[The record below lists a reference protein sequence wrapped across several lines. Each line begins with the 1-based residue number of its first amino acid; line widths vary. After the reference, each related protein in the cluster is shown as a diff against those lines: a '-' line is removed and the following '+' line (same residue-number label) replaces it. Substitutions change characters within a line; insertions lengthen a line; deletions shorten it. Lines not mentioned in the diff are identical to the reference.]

1 MVTQIPQQ
9 ALEKWTKN
17 LQTASK
23 TLTISTVNGEIV
35 KVTDA
40 VGNDIGSFGGWL
52 QSQLENNWNEIK
64 KDLAES
70 PVANYIAGVANQIGE
85 NSWNALGAGIFQV
98 PFSVV
103 GSILNSFLYAED
115 ALAWLFKIV
124 LSSFKETAELVGGDG
139 LANYTKYMIDASQT
153 MFKNRKFDEDDIEN
167 IIKTWNSN
175 HPERKIS
182 VNKTSNYLGFS
193 VDEMETVSLAQIII
207 ALFYSLYEGL
217 LIVALAKGL
226 VAAYKKLAGNA
237 KNAYRVG
244 LAKIM
249 RSRVA
254 AFYRIK
260 LTYLKYVDLVAQGEM
275 NPEETYGNN
284 NVQILNWSKRIHD
297 KIDELTKKDIPRTWF
312 DANLWYVANNNEQY
326 DCMLSQTLYKSRRK
340 AKELNKDPE
349 SLGKIYVGMQ
359 KQIYKMMDAVS
370 REVVD
375 KQIADAETKKEKP
388 SQTSEKDVQ

>member
-1 MVTQIPQQ
+1 M
-9 ALEKWTKN
+9 EKWTKN
-17 LQTASK
+17 LQTAGK

-52 QSQLENNWNEIK
+52 QSQLENNWEAIK

-70 PVANYIAGVANQIGE
+70 PVANYIAGVANQIGDK
-85 NSWNALGAGIFQV
+85 SWDALGAVIFQV
-98 PFSVV
+98 PFPVV

-124 LSSFKETAELVGGDG
+124 LSSFKETAELVGADG
-139 LANYTKYMIDASQT
+139 MANYTKYMIDASQT
-153 MFKNRKFDEDDIEN
+153 MFKNRKFDSDDIEN

-182 VNKTSNYLGFS
+182 VNKTSTYLGFS
-193 VDEMETVSLAQIII
+193 VGEMETVSLAQIII

-237 KNAYRVG
+237 KNAYKVG

-260 LTYLKYVDLVAQGEM
+260 LTYLKYVDLVAQGET

-312 DANLWYVANNNEQY
+312 DATLWYVTNNNEQY
-326 DCMLSQTLYKSRRK
+326 DCMLSETLYKSRRK

>member
-1 MVTQIPQQ
+1 M
-9 ALEKWTKN
+9 EKWTKN
-17 LQTASK
+17 LQAASK

-40 VGNDIGSFGGWL
+40 MGNDIGSFGGWL
-52 QSQLENNWNEIK
+52 KNQLENNWEEIQ

-70 PVANYIAGVANQIGE
+70 PVANYIAGVANQIGDK
-85 NSWNALGAGIFQV
+85 SWDALGAGIFQV
-98 PFSVV
+98 PFPVV

-115 ALAWLFKIV
+115 ALAWIFKIV
-124 LSSFKETAELVGGDG
+124 LSSFKETAELVGADG
-139 LANYTKYMIDASQT
+139 MANYTKYMIDASQT
-153 MFKNRKFDEDDIEN
+153 MFKNRKFDNDDIEN

-182 VNKTSNYLGFS
+182 VHKTSNYLGFS
-193 VDEMETVSLAQIII
+193 VGEMETVSLAQIII

-237 KNAYRVG
+237 KNAYKVG

-260 LTYLKYVDLVAQGEM
+260 LTYLKYVDLVAQGET

-312 DANLWYVANNNEQY
+312 DANLWYVTNNNEQY

>member
-1 MVTQIPQQ
+1 M
-9 ALEKWTKN
+9 
-17 LQTASK
+17 
-23 TLTISTVNGEIV
+23 NGEIV

-52 QSQLENNWNEIK
+52 QSQLENNWDTIK

-85 NSWNALGAGIFQV
+85 NSWDALGAEIFQV
-98 PFSVV
+98 PFPVV

-124 LSSFKETAELVGGDG
+124 LSSFKETAELVGADG
-139 LANYTKYMIDASQT
+139 LANYTKYMIDASQN
-153 MFKNRKFDEDDIEN
+153 MFKNRKFDDDDIKN

-182 VNKTSNYLGFS
+182 VNKTSTYLGFI
-193 VDEMETVSLAQIII
+193 VGEMETVSLAQIII

-226 VAAYKKLAGNA
+226 VAVYKKLTGNA
-237 KNAYRVG
+237 KNAYKVG

-275 NPEETYGNN
+275 NPEATYGNN
-284 NVQILNWSKRIHD
+284 NVQISNWSKRIHD

-312 DANLWYVANNNEQY
+312 DANLWYVTNNNEQY

-340 AKELNKDPE
+340 AKELDKDPE

-375 KQIADAETKKEKP
+375 KQIADVETKKEKT

>member
-1 MVTQIPQQ
+1 M
-9 ALEKWTKN
+9 EKWTKN

-52 QSQLENNWNEIK
+52 QSQLENNWEAIK

-70 PVANYIAGVANQIGE
+70 PVANYIAGVANQIGDK
-85 NSWNALGAGIFQV
+85 SWDALGAGIFQV
-98 PFSVV
+98 PFPVV

-139 LANYTKYMIDASQT
+139 LANYTKYMIDASKT
-153 MFKNRKFDEDDIEN
+153 MFKNRKFDDDDIKN

-182 VNKTSNYLGFS
+182 VNKTSTYLGFS
-193 VDEMETVSLAQIII
+193 VGEMETVSLAQIII

-237 KNAYRVG
+237 KNAYKVG

-260 LTYLKYVDLVAQGEM
+260 LTYLKYVDLVAQGET
-275 NPEETYGNN
+275 NPENTYGNN

-312 DANLWYVANNNEQY
+312 DATLWYVTNNNEQY
-326 DCMLSQTLYKSRRK
+326 DCMLSETLYKSRRK

-375 KQIADAETKKEKP
+375 KQIADAETKKEKT

>member
-1 MVTQIPQQ
+1 M
-9 ALEKWTKN
+9 EKWTKN

-52 QSQLENNWNEIK
+52 QSQIENNWEEIK
-64 KDLAES
+64 KNLAES
-70 PVANYIAGVANQIGE
+70 PVANYIAGVANQIGDK
-85 NSWNALGAGIFQV
+85 SWDALGAVIFQV
-98 PFSVV
+98 PFPVV
-103 GSILNSFLYAED
+103 GSILNSFLDAED

-124 LSSFKETAELVGGDG
+124 LSSFKETAELVGADG
-139 LANYTKYMIDASQT
+139 MANYTKYMIDASQT
-153 MFKNRKFDEDDIEN
+153 MFKNRKFDSDDIEN

-182 VNKTSNYLGFS
+182 VNKTTTYLGFS
-193 VDEMETVSLAQIII
+193 VGEMETVSLAQIII

-237 KNAYRVG
+237 KNAYKVG

-260 LTYLKYVDLVAQGEM
+260 LTYLKYVDLVAQGET

-312 DANLWYVANNNEQY
+312 DANLWYVTNNNEQY

-349 SLGKIYVGMQ
+349 SVGKIYVGMQ

>member
-1 MVTQIPQQ
+1 MAIQIPQQ
-9 ALEKWTKN
+9 VLEKWTKN
-17 LQTASK
+17 LQTAGK
-23 TLTISTVNGEIV
+23 TITISMVNGEIV

-52 QSQLENNWNEIK
+52 QSQLENNWEEIK

-70 PVANYIAGVANQIGE
+70 PVANYIAGVANQIGDK
-85 NSWNALGAGIFQV
+85 SWDALGAGIFQV
-98 PFSVV
+98 PFPVV

-124 LSSFKETAELVGGDG
+124 LSSFKETAELVGADG
-139 LANYTKYMIDASQT
+139 MANYTKYMIDASQT

-182 VNKTSNYLGFS
+182 VNKTSTYLGFS
-193 VDEMETVSLAQIII
+193 VGEMKTVSLAQIII

-237 KNAYRVG
+237 KNAYKVG

-312 DANLWYVANNNEQY
+312 DATLWYVTNNNEQY
-326 DCMLSQTLYKSRRK
+326 DCMLSETLYKSRRK

-359 KQIYKMMDAVS
+359 KQIYKMIDSVS

-375 KQIADAETKKEKP
+375 KQIADAETKKEKT

>member
-1 MVTQIPQQ
+1 M
-9 ALEKWTKN
+9 EKWTKN

-52 QSQLENNWNEIK
+52 QSQIENNWEEIK
-64 KDLAES
+64 KNLAES
-70 PVANYIAGVANQIGE
+70 PVANYIAGVANQIGDK
-85 NSWNALGAGIFQV
+85 SWDALGAVIFQV
-98 PFSVV
+98 PFPVV
-103 GSILNSFLYAED
+103 GSILNSFLDAED

-124 LSSFKETAELVGGDG
+124 LSSFKETAELVGADG
-139 LANYTKYMIDASQT
+139 MANYTKYMIDASQT
-153 MFKNRKFDEDDIEN
+153 MFKNRKFDSDDIEN

-182 VNKTSNYLGFS
+182 VNKTTTYLGFS
-193 VDEMETVSLAQIII
+193 VGEMETVSLAQIII

-237 KNAYRVG
+237 KNAYKVG

-260 LTYLKYVDLVAQGEM
+260 LTYLKYVDLVAQGET

-284 NVQILNWSKRIHD
+284 NIQILNWSKRIHD

-312 DANLWYVANNNEQY
+312 DANLWYVTNNNEQY

-349 SLGKIYVGMQ
+349 SVGKIYVGMQ

>member
-1 MVTQIPQQ
+1 MATQIPQQ

-17 LQTASK
+17 LQTAGK

-52 QSQLENNWNEIK
+52 QSQLENNWEAIK

-70 PVANYIAGVANQIGE
+70 PVANYIAGVANQIGDK
-85 NSWNALGAGIFQV
+85 SWDALGAGIFQV

-124 LSSFKETAELVGGDG
+124 LSSFKETAELVGADG
-139 LANYTKYMIDASQT
+139 MANYTKYMIDASQT
-153 MFKNRKFDEDDIEN
+153 MFKNRKFDDDDIKN

-175 HPERKIS
+175 HPERKIL
-182 VNKTSNYLGFS
+182 VHKTSNYLGFS
-193 VDEMETVSLAQIII
+193 VGEMETVSLAQIII

-237 KNAYRVG
+237 KNAYKVG

-260 LTYLKYVDLVAQGEM
+260 LTYLKYVDLVAQGET

>member
-1 MVTQIPQQ
+1 MATQIPEQ
-9 ALEKWTKN
+9 AVEKWTKN
-17 LQTASK
+17 LQAAAK

-35 KVTDA
+35 RVTDA

-52 QSQLENNWNEIK
+52 KNQLENNWEEIK
-64 KDLAES
+64 KDLADS
-70 PVANYIAGVANQIGE
+70 PVANYVAGVANQIGDK
-85 NSWNALGAGIFQV
+85 SWDALGAGIFQV
-98 PFSVV
+98 PFPVI

-124 LSSFKETAELVGGDG
+124 LSSFKETAELVGADG
-139 LANYTKYMIDASQT
+139 MANYTKYMIDASQT
-153 MFKNRKFDEDDIEN
+153 MFKNRKFDDDDIEN

-175 HPERKIS
+175 HSERKIS
-182 VNKTSNYLGFS
+182 VNKTSTYLGFS
-193 VDEMETVSLAQIII
+193 VGEMETVSLAQIII

-237 KNAYRVG
+237 KNAYKVG

-260 LTYLKYVDLVAQGEM
+260 LTYLKYVDLVAQGET

-284 NVQILNWSKRIHD
+284 NIQILNWSKRIHD
-297 KIDELTKKDIPRTWF
+297 KIDELTKKDIPQTWF
-312 DANLWYVANNNEQY
+312 DANLWYVVNNNEQY
-326 DCMLSQTLYKSRRK
+326 NCMLSETLYKSRRK

-375 KQIADAETKKEKP
+375 KQVADAETKKEKT

>member
-1 MVTQIPQQ
+1 M
-9 ALEKWTKN
+9 EKWTKN

>member
-1 MVTQIPQQ
+1 MATQIPQQ
-9 ALEKWTKN
+9 VLEKWTKN
-17 LQTASK
+17 LQAAGK

-52 QSQLENNWNEIK
+52 KNQLENNWEEIQ

-70 PVANYIAGVANQIGE
+70 QVANYVAGVADQIGGK
-85 NSWNALGAGIFQV
+85 SWDALGVFQV
-98 PFSVV
+98 PLSVV

-124 LSSFKETAELVGGDG
+124 LSSFKETAELVGADG
-139 LANYTKYMIDASQT
+139 MANYTKYMIDASQT
-153 MFKNRKFDEDDIEN
+153 MFKNRKFDNDDIEN

-175 HPERKIS
+175 HPERKIL
-182 VNKTSNYLGFS
+182 VNKTSTYLGFN

-226 VAAYKKLAGNA
+226 VAAYKKLAGDA
-237 KNAYRVG
+237 KNAYKVG

-260 LTYLKYVDLVAQGEM
+260 LTYLKYVDLVAQGET

-312 DANLWYVANNNEQY
+312 DANLWYVTNNNEQY
-326 DCMLSQTLYKSRRK
+326 DCMLSETLYKSRRK

-349 SLGKIYVGMQ
+349 SLGKMYVGMQ

-375 KQIADAETKKEKP
+375 KQIADAETKKEKT

>member
-1 MVTQIPQQ
+1 MTTQIPQQ

-52 QSQLENNWNEIK
+52 QSQIENNWEEIK
-64 KDLAES
+64 KNLAES
-70 PVANYIAGVANQIGE
+70 PVANYIAGVANQIGDK
-85 NSWNALGAGIFQV
+85 SWDALGAVIFQV
-98 PFSVV
+98 PFPVV
-103 GSILNSFLYAED
+103 GSILNSFLDAED

-124 LSSFKETAELVGGDG
+124 LSSFKETAELVGADG
-139 LANYTKYMIDASQT
+139 MANYTKYMIDASQT
-153 MFKNRKFDEDDIEN
+153 MFKNRKFDSDDIEN

-182 VNKTSNYLGFS
+182 VNKTTTYLGFS
-193 VDEMETVSLAQIII
+193 VGEMETVSLAQIII

-237 KNAYRVG
+237 KNAYKVG

-260 LTYLKYVDLVAQGEM
+260 LTYLKYVDLVAQGET

-312 DANLWYVANNNEQY
+312 DANLWYVTNNNEQY

-349 SLGKIYVGMQ
+349 SVGKIYVGMQ

>member
-1 MVTQIPQQ
+1 M
-9 ALEKWTKN
+9 EKWTKN
-17 LQTASK
+17 LQTAGK

-52 QSQLENNWNEIK
+52 QSQLESNWETVK

-85 NSWNALGAGIFQV
+85 NSWDALGAGIFQV
-98 PFSVV
+98 PFPVV

-115 ALAWLFKIV
+115 ALAWLFKTV
-124 LSSFKETAELVGGDG
+124 LSSFKETAELVGADG
-139 LANYTKYMIDASQT
+139 MANYTKYMINASQT
-153 MFKNRKFDEDDIEN
+153 MFKNRKFDDDDIKN

-182 VNKTSNYLGFS
+182 VNKTTTYLGFS
-193 VDEMETVSLAQIII
+193 VSEMETVSLAQIII

-237 KNAYRVG
+237 KNAYKVG

-260 LTYLKYVDLVAQGEM
+260 LTYLKYVDLVAQGET

-312 DANLWYVANNNEQY
+312 DANLWYVTNNNEQY
-326 DCMLSQTLYKSRRK
+326 DCMLSETLYKSRRK

-359 KQIYKMMDAVS
+359 KQVYKMMDAVS

>member
-1 MVTQIPQQ
+1 M
-9 ALEKWTKN
+9 EKWTKN

-52 QSQLENNWNEIK
+52 QSQLENNWEAIK

-70 PVANYIAGVANQIGE
+70 PVANYIAGVANQIGDK
-85 NSWNALGAGIFQV
+85 SWDALGAGIFQV

-115 ALAWLFKIV
+115 ALAWIFKIV
-124 LSSFKETAELVGGDG
+124 LSSFKETAELVGADG
-139 LANYTKYMIDASQT
+139 MANYTKYMIDASQT
-153 MFKNRKFDEDDIEN
+153 MFKNRKFDSDDIEN

-182 VNKTSNYLGFS
+182 VNKTTTYLGFS
-193 VDEMETVSLAQIII
+193 VGEMETVSLAQIII
-207 ALFYSLYEGL
+207 ALFYSLYEGM

-237 KNAYRVG
+237 KNAYKVG

-260 LTYLKYVDLVAQGEM
+260 LTYLKYVDLVAQGET

-312 DANLWYVANNNEQY
+312 DANLWYVTNNNEQY
-326 DCMLSQTLYKSRRK
+326 DCMLSETLYKSRRK
-340 AKELNKDPE
+340 AKELDKDPE

-375 KQIADAETKKEKP
+375 KQVADAETKKEKP

>member
-1 MVTQIPQQ
+1 M
-9 ALEKWTKN
+9 EKWTKN

-52 QSQLENNWNEIK
+52 QSQLENNWETIK

-85 NSWNALGAGIFQV
+85 NSWDALGAGIFQV

-124 LSSFKETAELVGGDG
+124 LSSFKETAELVGADG
-139 LANYTKYMIDASQT
+139 MANYTKYMIDASQT
-153 MFKNRKFDEDDIEN
+153 MFKNRKFDDGDIKN

-182 VNKTSNYLGFS
+182 VNKTTTYLGFS
-193 VDEMETVSLAQIII
+193 VGEMETVSLAQIII

-237 KNAYRVG
+237 KNAYKVG

-260 LTYLKYVDLVAQGEM
+260 LTYLKYVDLVAQGET

-312 DANLWYVANNNEQY
+312 DANLWYVTNNNEQY
-326 DCMLSQTLYKSRRK
+326 DCMLSETLYKSRRK
-340 AKELNKDPE
+340 AKELDKDPE

-375 KQIADAETKKEKP
+375 KQIADAKTKKEKP

>member
-1 MVTQIPQQ
+1 M
-9 ALEKWTKN
+9 EKWTKN
-17 LQTASK
+17 LQTAGK
-23 TLTISTVNGEIV
+23 TLIISTLNGEIV

-52 QSQLENNWNEIK
+52 QSQLENNWDEIK

-85 NSWNALGAGIFQV
+85 NSWDALGVGIFQV
-98 PFSVV
+98 PFPVV

-124 LSSFKETAELVGGDG
+124 LSGFKETAELVGADG
-139 LANYTKYMIDASQT
+139 MANYTKYMIDASQT
-153 MFKNRKFDEDDIEN
+153 MFKNRKFDDDDIKN

-182 VNKTSNYLGFS
+182 VNKTSTYLGFS
-193 VDEMETVSLAQIII
+193 LDEMETVSLAQIII

-237 KNAYRVG
+237 KNAYKVG

-312 DANLWYVANNNEQY
+312 DANLWYVTNNNEQY
-326 DCMLSQTLYKSRRK
+326 DCMLSETLYKSRRK
-340 AKELNKDPE
+340 AKALNKDPE

-375 KQIADAETKKEKP
+375 KQISDAETKKEKT

>member
-9 ALEKWTKN
+9 VLEKWTKN

-23 TLTISTVNGEIV
+23 TLTISAVNGEIV

-40 VGNDIGSFGGWL
+40 VGNDIGGFGGWL
-52 QSQLENNWNEIK
+52 QSQLENNWDEIK

-70 PVANYIAGVANQIGE
+70 PVANYIAGVANQIGDK
-85 NSWNALGAGIFQV
+85 SWDALGAGIFQV

-124 LSSFKETAELVGGDG
+124 LSNFKETAELVGADG
-139 LANYTKYMIDASQT
+139 MTNYTKYMIDASQT
-153 MFKNRKFDEDDIEN
+153 MFKNRKFDDDDIGN

-182 VNKTSNYLGFS
+182 VNKTSTYLGFS
-193 VDEMETVSLAQIII
+193 VGEMETVSLAQIII

-237 KNAYRVG
+237 KNAYKVG

-260 LTYLKYVDLVAQGEM
+260 LTYLKYVDLVAQGET

-297 KIDELTKKDIPRTWF
+297 KIDELTKKDIPQTWF
-312 DANLWYVANNNEQY
+312 DATLWYVTNNNEQY

-349 SLGKIYVGMQ
+349 SLGKMYVGMQ

>member
-1 MVTQIPQQ
+1 M
-9 ALEKWTKN
+9 EKWTKN
-17 LQTASK
+17 LQTAGK

-52 QSQLENNWNEIK
+52 KNQLENNWEGIQ

-70 PVANYIAGVANQIGE
+70 PVANYIAGVANQIGDK
-85 NSWNALGAGIFQV
+85 SWDALGAGIFQV

-124 LSSFKETAELVGGDG
+124 LSSFKETAELVGADG
-139 LANYTKYMIDASQT
+139 MANYTKYMIDASQT
-153 MFKNRKFDEDDIEN
+153 MFKNRKFDSDDIEN

-182 VNKTSNYLGFS
+182 VNKTTTYLGFS
-193 VDEMETVSLAQIII
+193 VGEMETVSLAQIII

-237 KNAYRVG
+237 KNAYKVG

-260 LTYLKYVDLVAQGEM
+260 LTYLKYVDLVAQGET
-275 NPEETYGNN
+275 NSEETYGNN
-284 NVQILNWSKRIHD
+284 NIQILNWSKRIHD

-312 DANLWYVANNNEQY
+312 DANLWYVTNNNEQY
-326 DCMLSQTLYKSRRK
+326 DCMLSETLYKSRRK
-340 AKELNKDPE
+340 AKELDKDPE